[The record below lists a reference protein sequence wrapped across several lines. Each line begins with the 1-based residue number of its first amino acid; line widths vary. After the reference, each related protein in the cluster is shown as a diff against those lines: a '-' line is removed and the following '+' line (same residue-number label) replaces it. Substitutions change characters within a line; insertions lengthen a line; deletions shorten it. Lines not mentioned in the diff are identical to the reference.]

1 MGEKKG
7 GKDDGGSCDAKGMGD
22 DDDDDLDGK
31 DDNDV
36 LTGTEDEKEKT
47 PEILAEATM
56 QLEQHSGK
64 SSGKN
69 MMSHNNNEGDS
80 GIDAN
85 SQGSSAS
92 REDKMDQGQ
101 TLPNNKDMSNKDSKD
116 QVTKKGKNKNKKG
129 KTIKES
135 PSSSS
140 RERERNEKNAASSV
154 STSEYEPTPPP
165 LPNTSTTQQLKISSN
180 TS

>member
-1 MGEKKG
+1 MG
-7 GKDDGGSCDAKGMGD
+7 
-22 DDDDDLDGK
+22 
-31 DDNDV
+31 
-36 LTGTEDEKEKT
+36 
-47 PEILAEATM
+47 
-56 QLEQHSGK
+56 EQHSGK

-101 TLPNNKDMSNKDSKD
+101 PLPNNADMSNKDSKD

-135 PSSSS
+135 PSSSNG
-140 RERERNEKNAASSV
+140 ERERNEKNAASSV
-154 STSEYEPTPPP
+154 STSEHEPTPPP
-165 LPNTSTTQQLKISSN
+165 LPNTSTAQQLKISSN
-180 TS
+180 IIGINKNENSISNQTFGKQSSGSSANITNH